1 MTAAILKLNLNVK
14 LIIFSNPIL
23 SFIQIISLELFTK
36 RCVSIELFC
45 IKVKEKLKNKNSI
58 KVFKIDEN
66 I

>member
-14 LIIFSNPIL
+14 LIIFSKPIL
-23 SFIQIISLELFTK
+23 SLIQIILAELFIK

-45 IKVKEKLKNKNSI
+45 KKVKGKNKNNNSI